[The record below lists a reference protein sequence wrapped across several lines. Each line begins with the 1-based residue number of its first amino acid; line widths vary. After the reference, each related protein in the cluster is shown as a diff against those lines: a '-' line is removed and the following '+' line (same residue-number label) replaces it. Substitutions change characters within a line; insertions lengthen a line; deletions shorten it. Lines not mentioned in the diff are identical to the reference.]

1 MIRVD
6 VINFA
11 IVWAFI
17 IIGRFIFNTVAA
29 LTSQTAFGQALSLIA
44 A

>member
-1 MIRVD
+1 MIKVD

-17 IIGRFIFNTVAA
+17 LIGRFIENTVAA
-29 LTSQTAFGQALSLIA
+29 LCSQSAIGQALSLIA

>member
-1 MIRVD
+1 MIKVD
-6 VINFA
+6 VLNFA

-17 IIGRFIFNTVAA
+17 LIGRFIANLLAG
-29 LTSQTAFGQALSLIA
+29 LTSSTPIGKALSLIA

>member
-1 MIRVD
+1 VIKVD

-17 IIGRFIFNTVAA
+17 IIGRFIFNTIAA
-29 LTSQTAFGQALSLIA
+29 LTSQTAVGQALSLIA
-44 A
+44 T

>member
-1 MIRVD
+1 MIKID
-6 VINFA
+6 VLNFM

-17 IIGRFIFNTVAA
+17 LIGRFIANTAAA
-29 LTSQTAFGQALSLIA
+29 LTSNTPIGQALSLIA

>member
-1 MIRVD
+1 MIKVD

-17 IIGRFIFNTVAA
+17 IIGRFIFNVVAS
-29 LTSQTAFGQALSLIA
+29 LTSQTALGQALSLIA
-44 A
+44 T

>member
-6 VINFA
+6 ILNFA

-17 IIGRFIFNTVAA
+17 IIGRFIANTIAA
-29 LTSQTAFGQALSLIA
+29 LTHNTPIGQALSLVA

>member
-1 MIRVD
+1 MIKVD

-17 IIGRFIFNTVAA
+17 IIGRFIANTLAA
-29 LTSQTAFGQALSLIA
+29 LTHDSPIGQALSLVA